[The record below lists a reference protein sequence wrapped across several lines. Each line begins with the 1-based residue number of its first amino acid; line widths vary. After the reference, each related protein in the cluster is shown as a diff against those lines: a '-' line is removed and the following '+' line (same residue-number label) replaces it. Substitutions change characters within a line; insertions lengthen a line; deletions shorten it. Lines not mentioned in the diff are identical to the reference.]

1 MWKEY
6 YKIKTEIKRT
16 EELRLIIVNISLS
29 SFANYTQTFNC

>member
-16 EELRLIIVNISLS
+16 EELRLIIVNMSLS
-29 SFANYTQTFNC
+29 SFAKFTNF

>member
-16 EELRLIIVNISLS
+16 EELRLIIVNMYLS
-29 SFANYTQTFNC
+29 SFAKFTNF